1 MLTHPRAHTHRRA
14 ARYAAWGHLVAAGDV
29 IDPAKVLTLNYD
41 IVNTGR
47 EVLAQI
53 ITVVE
58 ANLVDAVG
66 ESDRATAMKWAD
78 VLTEAYT
85 DIDACVAPAPA
96 SALLCR

>member
-1 MLTHPRAHTHRRA
+1 
-14 ARYAAWGHLVAAGDV
+14 VAAGDV

-96 SALLCR
+96 FALLCR